1 MPAAHLRQPDAAH
14 VPERVTVPANPG
26 AHVVHS
32 VTKAAPALEPEVVMP
47 KGHGEQPA
55 AADVP
60 ALATVP
66 KKAGAQTEH

>member
-1 MPAAHLRQPDAAH
+1 
-14 VPERVTVPANPG
+14 
-26 AHVVHS
+26 VHS
-32 VTKAAPALEPEVVMP
+32 VTKAAPALKPEVAMP